1 MPVQE
6 TNQHMQLP
14 RRAANNTYT
23 TRLLAVCLSV
33 CLSVCSTGIYIPPTA
48 STTEA
53 SWQRLRSTV
62 AAAAVAASH
71 TCCIIAFH
79 VTSCCCCV
87 YRRICAACW
96 PICSSQRIPLW
107 HCKTSTNPIAD
118 TQARRQARQGRGLL
132 YFACIVEVQTKS
144 NKENM
149 HMNHCK

>member
-96 PICSSQRIPLW
+96 PICSASAFRSGTVKLPPIP
-107 HCKTSTNPIAD
+107 K
-118 TQARRQARQGRGLL
+118 QAGRGLL